1 MNFKKIISLINLAF
15 IVFLTAQAQERIKQ
29 SINTQWNFHKGEIPN
44 FPANN
49 ADILTWEK
57 VNLPH
62 TWNAKDIEDDEPGYY
77 RGTGW
82 YKKTIAIP
90 ASWGGK
96 DVYIYFE
103 GASQTAEVFLN
114 GKSVGNHIG
123 GYNFFSF
130 PISDFI
136 KSGDNEL
143 TVKVNNANNEDIP
156 PLSADFT
163 FFGGIYRDVYL
174 IAVNKIHFNMDD
186 HASKGV
192 FISTPIVSANS
203 ASVNIKG
210 SFVNASNSNAF
221 LVIRSQIFDAKGAQ
235 IAEKSST
242 VKSSKDQKIDF
253 IQQFEKITQ
262 PNLWSPES
270 PYLYRVI
277 TQITDKKTGD
287 LLDEVSNPLG
297 FRWFSFD
304 ADKGFFLNGKSVKLI
319 GASRHQDF
327 KGLGNALPD
336 ALHIRDVQLLKD
348 MGANFLR
355 IAHYPQDPEI
365 LEACDRLGILASV
378 ETPIVNAITETQA
391 FAENCKMMQLEMIK
405 QNYNHPSLI
414 IWAYM
419 NEVLLRPRYEKGSDQ
434 QEKYFKAIAKLA
446 QELNDL
452 TKKEDPSRYTMI
464 PNHGSFDLYKRVGL
478 TQIPDVVGWNLY
490 QGWYSGNLD
499 GFAKYLDNHH
509 KELPNKPM
517 IVTEYGADADP
528 RINNPN
534 PVRFDKSQEYS
545 NLYHQVYL
553 KAMLDRSF
561 VAGGILWNL
570 SDFNSEQR
578 SDTNPH
584 TNNKGINTTDRQHK
598 DQYYFYQSHLVKTS
612 FIRIGSRGRDFRAGI
627 SDDKNTLLHHEMI
640 EIYSNQPNVILKLN
654 GKILASVKPDF
665 NVAKFDVPFK
675 NGINQ
680 LQAVT
685 LVNGEELIDFAE
697 INYDIIPQ
705 NLKSDLKPFSILN
718 VSLGDPRFYTDKTLQ
733 EIWFPEQAYIVGGW
747 GYIGGD
753 IFKMKNSGRQNF
765 GSDKNILGTD
775 DDAIY
780 ETQREDIKQFKADV
794 PDGEYELTLDF
805 AELLSEREKEG
816 LIYNLGAA
824 ATNEKLTERS
834 FDVLVNDNLVL
845 DHLGT
850 ENYLVPEQAYSTKI
864 RVTVKNN
871 VGLTID
877 FKAIKGKTIL
887 NGLQLRLIY

>member
-1 MNFKKIISLINLAF
+1 MNLKKITSLINLVF
-15 IVFLTAQAQERIKQ
+15 IICLTAHAQERIKQ
-29 SINTQWNFHKGEIPN
+29 SINTQWNFYKGEIPN
-44 FPANN
+44 FPTKN
-49 ADILTWEK
+49 ADNLVWEK

-62 TWNAKDIEDDEPGYY
+62 TWNAKDVEDDEPGYY

-82 YKKTIAIP
+82 YKKNIAIP
-90 ASWGGK
+90 ASWK
-96 DVYIYFE
+96 DKEVYIFFE
-103 GASQTAEVFLN
+103 GAAQTAEVFLN
-114 GKSVGNHIG
+114 GKSVGTHIG
-123 GYNFFSF
+123 SYNFFRFS
-130 PISDFI
+130 ISDFI
-136 KSGDNEL
+136 KTGKNEL
-143 TVKVNNANNEDIP
+143 AVKVNNAYQEDIP

-163 FFGGIYRDVYL
+163 FYGGIYRDVYL
-174 IAVNKIHFNMDD
+174 IAVNKIHFNMDEY
-186 HASKGV
+186 ASKGV
-192 FISTPIVSANS
+192 FISTPNVSESS

-210 SFVNASNSNAF
+210 SFVNTNTSNAA
-221 LVIRSQIFDAKGAQ
+221 LVIVSQIFDAKGIK
-235 IAEKSST
+235 IAEKT
-242 VKSSKDQKIDF
+242 NTFKSLNGEKTDF
-253 IQQFEKITQ
+253 VQQFEKITQ

-270 PYLYRVI
+270 PYLYHII
-277 TQITDKKTGD
+277 TQIKDKKSGE

-304 ADKGFFLNGKSVKLI
+304 ADKGFFLNGKPVKLI

-327 KGLGNALPD
+327 KNLGNALPD
-336 ALHIRDVQLLKD
+336 ALHIRDMQLLKD

-378 ETPIVNAITETQA
+378 ETPIVNAITETKA
-391 FAENCKMMQLEMIK
+391 FADHCKMMQLEMIK

-419 NEVLLRPRYEKGSDQ
+419 NEVLLRPRYETGSKQ
-434 QEKYFKAIAKLA
+434 QENYFKSIAKLA
-446 QELNDL
+446 QELNDI

-464 PNHGSFDLYKRVGL
+464 PCHGSFDLYKRVGL

-490 QGWYSGNLD
+490 QGWYSANLD
-499 GFAKYLDNHH
+499 GFAAYLDNHH

-534 PVRFDKSQEYS
+534 PVRFDKSQEYA

-553 KAMLDRSF
+553 KVMLDRSF
-561 VAGGILWNL
+561 VAGGAIWNL

-584 TNNKGINTTDRQHK
+584 INNKGINTTDRQHK
-598 DQYYFYQSHLVKTS
+598 DTYYFYQSHLLKTP
-612 FIRIGSRGRDFRAGI
+612 FIRIGSRGRDLRAGI
-627 SDDKNTLLHHEMI
+627 SDDKNTLIHHEMV
-640 EIYSNQPNVILKLN
+640 EIYSNQPDVILKLN

-665 NVAKFDVPFK
+665 NIAKFNVPFK
-675 NGINQ
+675 DGINQ

-697 INYDIIPQ
+697 INYHIIPQ
-705 NLKSDLKPFSILN
+705 NLKSDLKPFSVLN
-718 VSLGDPRFYTDKTLQ
+718 VSLGDPRYYTDKTLQ
-733 EIWFPEQAYIVGGW
+733 EVWFPEQAYTTGGW
-747 GYIGGD
+747 GYVGGD
-753 IFKMKNSGRQNF
+753 IFKMKNSARQSF

-794 PDGEYELTLDF
+794 PDGVYELTLDF
-805 AELLSEREKEG
+805 AELLSDKEKEG
-816 LIYNLGAA
+816 LAYNLDAA
-824 ATNEKLTERS
+824 ATHEKFTERS
-834 FDVLVNDNLVL
+834 FDVLVNGNLVL
-845 DHLGT
+845 DDLGT
-850 ENYLVPEQAYSTKI
+850 KNYLVPEQAYSTKI

-871 VGLTID
+871 LGLTID

-887 NGLQLRLIY
+887 NGLQLRRIY